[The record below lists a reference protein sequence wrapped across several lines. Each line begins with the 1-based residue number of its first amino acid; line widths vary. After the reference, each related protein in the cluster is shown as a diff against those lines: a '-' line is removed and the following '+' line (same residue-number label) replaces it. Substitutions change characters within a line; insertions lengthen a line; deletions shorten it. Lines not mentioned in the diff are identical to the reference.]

1 MKRISIVLSAI
12 FLSSLSLWAQS
23 AQESSSSLRLNW
35 GMGKIKTQDLI
46 YTPVL
51 HEEWSPFNLAV
62 TYSHSHRLVH
72 RVYVKFS
79 RYTPSV
85 VEPYTFYWDT
95 PDELSTTG
103 THQFNILDLNYSLGR
118 PVLSGNKLSLV
129 LGAGSRNRLHQS
141 SYGYGPDWLSHFGYY
156 FSFGLDIWSQMSCAI
171 GNSSRLSMNLALP
184 LFAYITR
191 SPYMGQND
199 DYFEN
204 AFSHKPIPT
213 LMAYIKDGEF
223 QSWGQSKSLDFDL
236 SYEYGIS
243 EKWSLG
249 ATYWLSMN
257 FNSYP
262 VPFRSVEQIISL
274 SATFNF

>member
-1 MKRISIVLSAI
+1 MKRMSIVLSAI
-12 FLSSLSLWAQS
+12 LLSSLSLGAQS
-23 AQESSSSLRLNW
+23 APESSSSLRLNW
-35 GMGKIKTQDLI
+35 GMGQIKTQDLI

-95 PDELSTTG
+95 PDEPSTTG
-103 THQFNILDLNYSLGR
+103 THQFNILDLNYSLGKA
-118 PVLSGNKLSLV
+118 VVSGNKLSLV
-129 LGAGSRNRLHQS
+129 FGASSRNRLHQA
-141 SYGYGPDWLSHFGYY
+141 SYCYGPDWLSHFGYY
-156 FSFGLDIWSQMSCAI
+156 FSFGLDIWSQMSYAI

-184 LFAYITR
+184 LFAYIAR
-191 SPYMGQND
+191 SPYMAQND

-213 LMAYIKDGEF
+213 VMAYIKDGEL
-223 QSWGQSKSLDFDL
+223 QSWGQSRSMDLDL
-236 SYEYGIS
+236 SYEYGLS

-249 ATYWLSMN
+249 ASYWLSMN
-257 FNSYP
+257 FNSNP